1 MLTEDDLRSTYG
13 LTPSEIRLT
22 LRLAAGDALRKAANE
37 IGISYQTA
45 RTRLKF
51 IFQKTGVRRQA
62 ELVLLVARG
71 GSTRRPRRAR
81 LERNDRKL

>member
-22 LRLAAGDALRKAANE
+22 LRLAAGDALRQAANE